1 MDYKK
6 VYDKIIEHRVLNPLD
21 KDVYF
26 ENHHIIP
33 RSLGG
38 SDDKINLVKLTAR
51 EHFVCHLLLSE
62 IYPKDTFEWYKMNH
76 AFLMMC
82 STGLSERRYV
92 NSRLYELKRKDFSV
106 AMSWNS
112 KGEKNSQFGRPRP
125 TDVRDKIKLSLNR
138 HYGKEDGLSARE
150 RKKIQRNEEIEKYTF
165 EGKFFNSQK
174 RKTVRKIFGIDLESD
189 FNNSVLT
196 LKEKLEVLYIVE
208 KKSTVEIAN
217 QLNADSETIRNYLK
231 LFEVPLRNLS
241 ESIKNSIL
249 KADVAQR

>member
-1 MDYKK
+1 MDNKK
-6 VYDKIIEHRVLNPLD
+6 IYDKIVEYRILNLID
-21 KDVYF
+21 KDVYS
-26 ENHHIIP
+26 EIHHIIP

-38 SDDKINLVKLTAR
+38 SDDKINLVKLTAK

-82 STGLSERRYV
+82 STGLLESRYV
-92 NSRLYELKRKDFSV
+92 NSRIYELKKKDFSV

-125 TDVRDKIKLSLNR
+125 TDVREKIKIAINRRLGKDNNLSYL
-138 HYGKEDGLSARE
+138 E
-150 RKKIQRNEEIEKYTF
+150 RKKIQRIEEIEKYTF
-165 EGKFFNSQK
+165 EGNFFTRQK
-174 RKTVRKIFGIDLESD
+174 RNTVLKIFGINLEND
-189 FNNSVLT
+189 FNKSVLT
-196 LKEKLEVLYIVE
+196 LKENLEKLYLIE
-208 KKSTVEIAN
+208 KKSTVEMAN

-231 LFEVPLRNLS
+231 LFKISLRNLS
-241 ESIKNSIL
+241 ESIKNS